1 MPQAEVAEQATLRS
15 QTIDLVAKQRFP
27 QLESE
32 EGVADKGQM
41 QERAIGKAR
50 LNSICSGS

>member
-1 MPQAEVAEQATLRS
+1 MPQAEVAERATLRS

-41 QERAIGKAR
+41 QERSIGKAR